1 MAYDEEKKI
10 EAAVIFEILG
20 RPPEHLTDSLS
31 KIISELNNE
40 KGIKVKESKIHE
52 PTEVKEN
59 KELFT
64 TFADLIVEVD
74 NLEWIVGLMFKYMPA
89 HIEII
94 SPEKITLGN
103 NTWNEFLNEL
113 ARRLHRYDEVARVL
127 QAEKTI
133 LENKVKSLTGTS
145 DEASEE
151 DNSEA

>member
-1 MAYDEEKKI
+1 MAYDEEIKI
-10 EAAVIFEILG
+10 EVAVIFEILG
-20 RPPEHLTDSLS
+20 RPKEHLVDSLK
-31 KIISELNNE
+31 KIIEELGNE
-40 KGIKVKESKIHE
+40 KGIKVKESKIHD

-64 TFADLIVEVD
+64 TFADLIIEVD
-74 NLEWIVGLMFKYMPA
+74 SLEWIVVLMFKYMPA

-94 SPEKITLGN
+94 SPEKVTLGN

-133 LENKVKSLTGTS
+133 LENKLRALTEKK
-145 DEASEE
+145 DEKE
-151 DNSEA
+151 D